1 MKSSKKSSEEPT
13 SASVSRSMN
22 AELASAS
29 GSTISAPLTK
39 DPVVTTSNPAPPTEI
54 KPTEVSPTAAQREVI
69 TTTHSADPEAGAGK
83 ILTSRKFILTI
94 LSLISGFWLAISD
107 KDVSGYAMLS
117 TGVLA
122 AYFGANVGQ
131 DYVFRKT
138 RQSRY
143 NEDLSPD
150 VGRRDLSD
158 LRRRD

>member
-1 MKSSKKSSEEPT
+1 
-13 SASVSRSMN
+13 
-22 AELASAS
+22 L
-29 GSTISAPLTK
+29 TIS
-39 DPVVTTSNPAPPTEI
+39 APPTEI
-54 KPTEVSPTAAQREVI
+54 KPTEVAPTGATREVV
-69 TTTHSADPEAGAGK
+69 TTTHSADPEAGEGK
-83 ILTSRKFILTI
+83 ILTSRKFILTV

-107 KDVSGYAMLS
+107 KDVSGYAMLA

-150 VGRRDLSD
+150 TGRRDLSD